1 MVQPNKGKEAAKKLK
16 AKEKAKVKAKEKQ
29 DQLKQGKMDKWEESY
44 TFSNDELSRKLN
56 EFRCPEPVHGPLDL
70 DLMSPIDLFELFFDD
85 DVVGYICQ
93 QTNKYAMEK
102 GAERWDEVGVYE
114 LRSFIGILLL
124 SGYNKLPSRKMY

>member
-1 MVQPNKGKEAAKKLK
+1 
-16 AKEKAKVKAKEKQ
+16 
-29 DQLKQGKMDKWEESY
+29 MDKWEESY

-56 EFRCPEPVHGPLDL
+56 EFHCPEPVHGLLDFE
-70 DLMSPIDLFELFFDD
+70 LMSPIDLFELFFDD

-102 GAERWDEVGVYE
+102 GAERWDEVGVDE